1 MKRIIGIGILLIS
14 LLLIIG
20 CNNTPQAPAAEQTV
34 KETTTEAPAQ
44 PAEPTMAK
52 EGTTSGETLQV
63 LVENFKF
70 APTNLEVKVG
80 DTVKWVNKDSV
91 RHTVTIPVLNVDQN
105 LPAGGTTTYTFT
117 EKGSFDYHCTPHP
130 SMQAKVVV
138 N

>member
-1 MKRIIGIGILLIS
+1 MKQIIGILLIS

-20 CNNTPQAPAAEQTV
+20 CNSTPQAPAAEQTV
-34 KETTTEAPAQ
+34 KETTTDTTTQ
-44 PAEPTMAK
+44 PAEPAVK
-52 EGTTSGETLQV
+52 AAATSGETLQV
-63 LVENFKF
+63 IVENFKF

-80 DTVKWVNKDSV
+80 DTVEWINKDSV

>member
-20 CNNTPQAPAAEQTV
+20 CNSTPQAPAAEQTV
-34 KETTTEAPAQ
+34 KETTTEAPAVK
-44 PAEPTMAK
+44 AAA
-52 EGTTSGETLQV
+52 TSGETLQV
-63 LVENFKF
+63 IVEKFKF
-70 APTNLEVKVG
+70 APMNLEVKVG
-80 DTVKWVNKDSV
+80 DTVEWVNKDSV